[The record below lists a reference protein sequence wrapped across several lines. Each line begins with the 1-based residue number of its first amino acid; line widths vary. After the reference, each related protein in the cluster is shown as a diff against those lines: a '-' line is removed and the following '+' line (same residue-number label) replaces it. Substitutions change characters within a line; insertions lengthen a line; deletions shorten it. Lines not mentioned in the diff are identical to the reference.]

1 MSSVPSIRRAFGI
14 LFLVL
19 LIGAPHRAPADD
31 IRERQLEIDV
41 EQLRREV
48 QAQARRID
56 QLERGTARSTERSVA
71 ESARNAPPPAP
82 VKAPPWLVAANWDR
96 VSPGTSEAEVTKI
109 LGPAT
114 SERAG
119 DGTTTLLLYAL
130 EIQEGVFLAGRV
142 EIQAGKVSA
151 VHKPALR

>member
-1 MSSVPSIRRAFGI
+1 MNSVPSIRRAFGV

-19 LIGAPHRAPADD
+19 LIGAPHGAAADD

-71 ESARNAPPPAP
+71 ESARNAPPAP

-96 VSPGTSEAEVTKI
+96 VRPGMSEAEVTKI

-114 SERAG
+114 SQRAG

-130 EIQEGVFLAGRV
+130 EVQEGVFLAGRV

-151 VHKPALR
+151 VQKPALR

>member
-1 MSSVPSIRRAFGI
+1 MRQAFGT
-14 LFLVL
+14 LLL
-19 LIGAPHRAPADD
+19 AALIGVPQRAPADD
-31 IRERQLEIDV
+31 IRERQLEIDI

-71 ESARNAPPPAP
+71 DSARNAPPPP
-82 VKAPPWLVAANWDR
+82 VKAPPWLVSANWDR
-96 VSPGTSEAEVTKI
+96 VRPGMSEAEVAKI

-114 SERAG
+114 SQRAG
-119 DGTTTLLLYAL
+119 DSATTLLLYAL

-142 EIQAGKVSA
+142 EFQAGRVSA
-151 VHKPALR
+151 VQKPALR

>member
-1 MSSVPSIRRAFGI
+1 VSCVPSIQRAFGF

-19 LIGAPHRAPADD
+19 LIGAPKCAPADD

-71 ESARNAPPPAP
+71 ESARTAPPAP

-96 VSPGTSEAEVTKI
+96 VSVGMSEAEVAKI

-114 SERAG
+114 SQRAG

-130 EIQEGVFLAGRV
+130 EVQEGVFLAGRV

-151 VHKPALR
+151 VQKPALR

>member
-1 MSSVPSIRRAFGI
+1 MRPTFGT
-14 LFLVL
+14 LLLVL
-19 LIGAPHRAPADD
+19 LIGAPYRAPADD
-31 IRERQLEIDV
+31 IRERQLEIDI

-71 ESARNAPPPAP
+71 ESARNVAPPP
-82 VKAPPWLVAANWDR
+82 VKAPPWLVSANWDR
-96 VSPGTSEAEVTKI
+96 VRPGMNEAEVAKI

-114 SERAG
+114 SERSG
-119 DGTTTLLLYAL
+119 DGATTLLLYAL

-142 EIQAGKVSA
+142 EIQAGRVSA
-151 VHKPALR
+151 VQKPALR

>member
-1 MSSVPSIRRAFGI
+1 MRQAFGT
-14 LFLVL
+14 LLLTVL
-19 LIGAPHRAPADD
+19 SGAPQCAPADD
-31 IRERQLEIDV
+31 IRERQLELDV

-71 ESARNAPPPAP
+71 ESARNAPPPP

-96 VSPGTSEAEVTKI
+96 LRPGMSEDEVAKI
-109 LGPAT
+109 LGPST

-119 DGTTTLLLYAL
+119 DGATKLLLYAI
-130 EIQEGVFLAGRV
+130 EVQEGVFLAGRV

-151 VHKPALR
+151 VQKPALR

>member
-1 MSSVPSIRRAFGI
+1 MNSVPSIRWAFGV
-14 LFLVL
+14 LFLIL
-19 LIGAPHRAPADD
+19 LIGAPHGAPADD

-71 ESARNAPPPAP
+71 ESARNVPPAP

-96 VSPGTSEAEVTKI
+96 VRPGMSEGEVAKI

-114 SERAG
+114 SQRSG

-151 VHKPALR
+151 VQKPALR